1 MRLSVGRR
9 SGKRGRL
16 KAIPDGE
23 VKHSRSAW
31 HRFSF
36 DSATLQ
42 AYKKPVEF
50 EWDEAKSEKNVRAR
64 KLDFAFAT
72 LIFDGPVLEKIDDR
86 ADYGE
91 TRIRAIGA
99 AEGEILFVVY
109 TYRGQL
115 AASSRSDSPKQ
126 RSAPSG
132 YRS

>member
-1 MRLSVGRR
+1 
-9 SGKRGRL
+9 
-16 KAIPDGE
+16 
-23 VKHSRSAW
+23 
-31 HRFSF
+31 
-36 DSATLQ
+36 
-42 AYKKPVEF
+42 VEF